1 MKIAAHDPCGARTS
15 RPTGAR
21 RDADPSLIALAV
33 SRLTDPCSVTL
44 ADTARSVEPGARL
57 LDGSSL
63 VQAVRPFFEVVMIGK
78 VIRVSLPI
86 FGFIYIVL
94 SLPENFNG
102 GFVVFICAAL
112 AAYVANREAGL

>member
-1 MKIAAHDPCGARTS
+1 MKIAAHDPCGAPRS

-63 VQAVRPFFEVVMIGK
+63 NLPGGSGRPAFF
-78 VIRVSLPI
+78 
-86 FGFIYIVL
+86 
-94 SLPENFNG
+94 
-102 GFVVFICAAL
+102 
-112 AAYVANREAGL
+112 